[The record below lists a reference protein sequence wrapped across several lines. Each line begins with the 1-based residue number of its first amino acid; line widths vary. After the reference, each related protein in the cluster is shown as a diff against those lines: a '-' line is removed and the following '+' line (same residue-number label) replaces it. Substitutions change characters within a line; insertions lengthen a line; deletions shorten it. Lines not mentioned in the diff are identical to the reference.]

1 MAASSSNHGQKRRDG
16 NKRMEMEEIVRHMS
30 NLPSYLERGKP
41 IQDRALNFGVLDWG
55 RLEKWQYHRQKQG
68 FFRSDKCSPSSSNS
82 SLLFSTD
89 GSSPHSSRGQ
99 SFSPTSLK
107 PHCVTLQSSLNISP
121 EEISSR
127 FVKPCSGN
135 LDKSQDVKDA
145 PLNQSGEKRTTNRS
159 RNKPRG
165 SKTNDLYPQSRPES
179 KSSDDLGSFYTASS
193 SPSPSPS
200 SKGKKK
206 IQDELVNELGNF
218 QDPSYG
224 TCDGAMH
231 KTVVLLPRD
240 APGNNQTNGEM
251 FDNIHADPNNGIPRS
266 FPCETEVINRKNSQ
280 NVAISERNSSS
291 PSQSKTTEEKESSFS
306 SKSSNSKS
314 GTIAASKQRSI
325 SPLRRFNFS
334 MNSKCAAPTSANRTV
349 ESPPTSRT
357 HSSPLRRL
365 LDPLF
370 PSKSPE
376 DSTIKAKAKLDL
388 RSCKEVRVDDSH
400 MNKMNESSS
409 TKQALF
415 QIAVRNG
422 RPLFTFAVDNNIDI
436 LAATVRSLSGK
447 DDSNGWIYTF
457 FTIHEVKKKK
467 SGWLSQGTKGTAQG
481 YHPNVTAQMKVY
493 NPTVSSREFVLSSMD
508 PNRLDH
514 QVLDGQP
521 QDELAAIVV
530 RFLRKAD
537 DEEDQDCFST
547 TVILPGGHHSVPSK
561 GEPSPLI
568 DRWRSGG
575 VCDCGGWDMGC
586 RLRTLT
592 NKVQSN
598 RRSKS
603 PEAHM
608 TSSKFE
614 LFFQGEVPN
623 ESPFFSLSPLKEGI
637 FSVEYNSSLSLLHAF
652 SICISVIECR
662 KSCQHTE
669 LRTYVAKRVDDDE
682 APVTYAS
689 LPPLSLVERV

>member
-1 MAASSSNHGQKRRDG
+1 MAASASNHGQKRRDG
-16 NKRMEMEEIVRHMS
+16 NKRKEIEEIVRHMS

-41 IQDRALNFGVLDWG
+41 IQDRALNFGVMDWG
-55 RLEKWQYHRQKQG
+55 RLEKWQYHHQKQG
-68 FFRSDKCSPSSSNS
+68 LFRSNKCSPSSSNS

-89 GSSPHSSRGQ
+89 GSSPHSTRGQ
-99 SFSPTSLK
+99 SSSPASLK
-107 PHCVTLQSSLNISP
+107 PHRVTLQSSLNISP

-127 FVKPCSGN
+127 FVKSSSGN

-145 PLNQSGEKRTTNRS
+145 LLNYSGEKRTTNRS

-165 SKTNDLYPQSRPES
+165 CNMDDSYPRNRHES
-179 KSSDDLGSFYTASS
+179 KSSDDLGSFHTASS
-193 SPSPSPS
+193 SPS

-206 IQDELVNELGNF
+206 IQDELVNELGNL

-240 APGNNQTNGEM
+240 APRKSRTNGEM
-251 FDNIHADPNNGIPRS
+251 SKNIHSDPNNGIPRS
-266 FPCETEVINRKNSQ
+266 FPSETEAINRKKSQ
-280 NVAISERNSSS
+280 NEAISERNS
-291 PSQSKTTEEKESSFS
+291 TEERESSFS
-306 SKSSNSKS
+306 SNNSNFKTD
-314 GTIAASKQRSI
+314 TIAASKQRSI

-334 MNSKCAAPTSANRTV
+334 MSSKSAALTSANTIL
-349 ESPPTSRT
+349 ESPPASRT

-376 DSTIKAKAKLDL
+376 DSTIKAKVKLDL

-400 MNKMNESSS
+400 MTKMNESSS

-415 QIAVRNG
+415 QIAVKNG
-422 RPLFTFAVDNNIDI
+422 RPFFTFAVDNNINI

-481 YHPNVTAQMKVY
+481 YHPNITAQMKVS
-493 NPTVSSREFVLSSMD
+493 NPSISSREFVLSSVD

-530 RFLRKAD
+530 RFLREAD

-586 RLRTLT
+586 RLRTLA
-592 NKVQSN
+592 NKVQST
-598 RRSKS
+598 RSKS

-608 TSSKFE
+608 TSNKFE

-623 ESPFFSLSPLKEGI
+623 ERPFFSLSPLKEGI

-669 LRTYVAKRVDDDE
+669 LKTYVAKRVDDDE

-689 LPPLSLVERV
+689 FPPLSLVERV